1 VAHKRLVELAA
12 AAAGHRRDDESIDEI
27 IEAASATIAAIEE
40 ELQSFN
46 VFAAAAVMQRAVEEQ
61 ALRKLSSALSKPSDF
76 HARQQSEEKE
86 GTEGHTST
94 PETAFTAQEL
104 GKGAASQDNL
114 VFEGQLDHIRKK
126 EQV

>member
-12 AAAGHRRDDESIDEI
+12 AAAGHRRDDEI
-27 IEAASATIAAIEE
+27 IESASATIAATEE
-40 ELQSFN
+40 ALQSFN
-46 VFAAAAVMQRAVEEQ
+46 VFASAEVMQRAVEEQ
-61 ALRKLSSALSKPSDF
+61 ALRKLSSALNTPADF
-76 HARQQSEEKE
+76 HARKQSEEKE
-86 GTEGHTST
+86 DTEGKTST

-104 GKGAASQDNL
+104 GRGAASQDNL